1 MLVSRSN
8 FPGGSQM
15 KYVLLAVTALLVP
28 AQVYAS
34 APAQVPEPVSLALV
48 AAGFAGLG
56 AAEFIRRR
64 KNK

>member
-1 MLVSRSN
+1 MLLVRSH

-15 KYVLLAVTALLVP
+15 KHVLLAVTALLVP
-28 AQVYAS
+28 TQVYAS

>member
-1 MLVSRSN
+1 
-8 FPGGSQM
+8 M

-28 AQVYAS
+28 TQVYAS